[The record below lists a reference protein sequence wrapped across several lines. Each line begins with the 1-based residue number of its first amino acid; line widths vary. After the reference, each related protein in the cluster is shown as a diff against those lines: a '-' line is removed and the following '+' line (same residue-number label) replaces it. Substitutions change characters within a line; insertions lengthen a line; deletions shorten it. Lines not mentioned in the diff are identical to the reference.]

1 MEETRYYLILAKDL
15 DYGDPD
21 QIIDLLE
28 TVSRLLDGYIKGIV
42 ERMPQYRLQATEYRI
57 PDTNI

>member
-28 TVSRLLDGYIKGIV
+28 TVSRLLEGYIKGIG
-42 ERMPQYRLQATEYRI
+42 ERMP
-57 PDTNI
+57 